1 MRLDLQEFL
10 ANAVARWLNRVMLA
24 LLPSDRRA
32 WGNALVAEQHEI
44 TDVRARLAWAAGG
57 IFMSA
62 NELNLTLFTD
72 RPTWIAGLAF
82 GLTSAL
88 VDLNSSTR
96 WPYIGLLFT
105 FGLILTSWRP
115 KWAWRWIAVLALS
128 LPAIVL
134 ITNNWGPYSLDRF
147 DVFYGLVP
155 ATAGSLAG
163 WAVRSASRRLKHRPA
178 GH

>member
-1 MRLDLQEFL
+1 
-10 ANAVARWLNRVMLA
+10 
-24 LLPSDRRA
+24 
-32 WGNALVAEQHEI
+32 
-44 TDVRARLAWAAGG
+44 
-57 IFMSA
+57 MSA
-62 NELNLTLFTD
+62 NELMRTLFMD

-82 GLTSAL
+82 GISSAF

-115 KWAWRWIAVLALS
+115 KWAWRWIAVLGLS

-134 ITNNWGPYSLDRF
+134 LTNKWGPYSIDRF

-155 ATAGSLAG
+155 ATVGSLAG
-163 WAVRSASRRLKHRPA
+163 LALRSASRWLPHRPA